1 MIELLERLCE
11 LPGPSGCEDAVRDY
25 IRKEAQPYADEIRED
40 SIGNLM
46 VFRRGSCPNGKTVM
60 LAAHMDEVGFIV
72 SDITDDGS
80 RLRRSNHLLDGAD
93 GIHLDV
99 NVDTRLGIRGLGF
112 LGHDSQSSKS

>member
-1 MIELLERLCE
+1 MVDDVLTNRVVLVHHRRDLEL
-11 LPGPSGCEDAVRDY
+11 GAHAVSRRD
-25 IRKEAQPYADEIRED
+25 ENHVLA
-40 SIGNLM
+40 
-46 VFRRGSCPNGKTVM
+46 RRDLVKT
-60 LAAHMDEVGFIV
+60 AKR